1 MVTCEP
7 MTIFLSA
14 KLGSK
19 SISFSVFNH
28 LIKRFTC
35 TIMST
40 KRKQDSLEDKIVID
54 GEKAQS
60 IKVG

>member
-1 MVTCEP
+1 MITCEP
-7 MTIFLSA
+7 MTIFPNA
-14 KLGSK
+14 KLGSR
-19 SISFSVFNH
+19 SINFSVFNN

-54 GEKAQS
+54 GEKTRS
-60 IKVG
+60 IKVS